1 LSAKKMS
8 VIKMS
13 ETRAVQSEYA
23 PYIAGLLARER
34 ERRRRMQLRSAEAME
49 VARKAAAELRQH
61 FGVTRVRVFGSVL
74 RPHRFHERSDI
85 DLAVEGLPKGVYLKA
100 WALLN
105 SPGVEFEIDLVASDE
120 CRSAVWESAMREGVD
135 V

>member
-1 LSAKKMS
+1 MS
-8 VIKMS
+8 VIKTS
-13 ETRAVQSEYA
+13 ETRVGQNEYA

-34 ERRRRMQLRSAEAME
+34 ERRRRMQLRRAEAME
-49 VARKAAAELRQH
+49 VARKAATLLRQR
-61 FGVTRVRVFGSVL
+61 FGVVRVRVFGSVL

-85 DLAVEGLPKGVYLKA
+85 DLAVEGLPTGAYLKA

-105 SPGVEFEIDLVASDE
+105 GPGVEFEIDLVTSDE
-120 CRSAVWESAMREGVD
+120 CRSAVWNGAMQEGVD